1 MRLLGDEGTPEH
13 ELAAAIESDAALTL
27 AVLRAAVRT
36 SKPVASI
43 PRAVDALSSDELSAA
58 IAPLRVFDFFE
69 RWRPQGQDAEGF
81 RVHALATQRAA
92 DAIRRALEAEGRD
105 ELMVAALL
113 HDVGKLVLA
122 EAYDRYPAILGQP
135 GTPEERLKMERY
147 ELGIDHA
154 AAGALLVRAMK
165 LPVSLAEAIERH
177 HAEDAVD
184 HAAVLRL
191 ADMIAHYSSGHPID
205 PRALDHAAT
214 TVGLDAAAIRSLLA
228 SGTHVDVRSRPSEP
242 CPLSGRQREML
253 SLLADGK
260 VYKEIAEELDVTA
273 STVRSH
279 LHLAYQRLGV
289 ADRAQAVLR
298 ASEMGWL
305 R

>member
-1 MRLLGDEGTPEH
+1 MRLLAAEGTREH
-13 ELAAAIESDAALTL
+13 ELAAAIESDPALTL
-27 AVLRAAVRT
+27 AVLRAAVRKT
-36 SKPVASI
+36 RPVASV
-43 PRAVDALSSDELSAA
+43 PRAVEALARDDLEAA
-58 IAPLRVFDFFE
+58 IAPLPVFDFFE
-69 RWRPQGQDAEGF
+69 RWRPEGQDTEGF

-92 DAIRRALEAEGRD
+92 DSIRRTVEAEGRD

-154 AAGALLVRAMK
+154 AVGALLVRAMK
-165 LPVSLAEAIERH
+165 LPVQLAEAIERH
-177 HAEDAVD
+177 HAEDAAD
-184 HAAVLRL
+184 DAALLRL
-191 ADMIAHYSSGHPID
+191 ADMVAHYSSGRPID
-205 PRALDHAAT
+205 PRPLDHAAT
-214 TVGLDAAAIRSLLA
+214 AAGLDSDGVRALLA
-228 SGTHVDVRSRPSEP
+228 SGPTVSGDGQPSEP

-253 SLLADGK
+253 ALLAEGK
-260 VYKEIAEELDVTA
+260 VYKEIAEQLDVTA

-298 ASEMGWL
+298 ANEKGWL
-305 R
+305 D